1 MAKPKNGES
10 EQPSDANERVVIT
23 PEDKAKAK
31 KWFARARDLGEKRQF
46 DYAIEYYVNG
56 LEFFPNAV
64 EEACKPLHGCAV
76 ARKQTGGKK
85 PGLKDSMKRS
95 MNDKDPKKALLNS
108 AWLFGHDP
116 DNIDYVE
123 GMAKAANKLHADEL
137 AVWAAGICKKA
148 LDGGRKV
155 SPKQIQNLASLY
167 EELGDRA
174 AARSELAFAVETY
187 QSGIDVLNLW
197 RRNATRDRNAENAV
211 RDLSTKLT
219 ICRGQYQEGDSF
231 RDSIADKDAQKD
243 LHDFHES
250 KQADDRVEHLIATAE
265 AAYREE
271 PDHPA
276 NLNRL
281 IDLLTR
287 REVEADEK
295 KAISILVEKF
305 NDTKEYRHKHQADDI
320 RMKQLRRRV
329 RQAQQDDD
337 LEALKQAQVVSLKY
351 DLGVYKE
358 RIERYP
364 TDNRVK
370 YEYGVRLF
378 NAGRFDDAIPI
389 FQAARADLKNRASCG
404 MYMGRCF
411 FRKGYYPQAINALES
426 AMKEHEYSDDELAKA
441 MLYWLGRSQEASGA
455 VAPARE
461 TYGKILQ
468 MDYNYKDV
476 RAKLDGLAPEG
487 QENG

>member
-1 MAKPKNGES
+1 MAKPKNGEP
-10 EQPSDANERVVIT
+10 ERPSDSNERIAIT
-23 PEDKAKAK
+23 PEDKVKAA

-56 LEFFPNAV
+56 LEFFPNAA

-76 ARKQTGGKK
+76 ARKQLGGKK

-116 DNIDYVE
+116 DNVDYVE
-123 GMAKAANKLHADEL
+123 GMAKAANKLRAEEV
-137 AVWAAGICKKA
+137 AVWAAGVCKKA

-155 SPKQIQNLASLY
+155 NTKQIQNLASLF
-167 EELGDRA
+167 EEIGDRA
-174 AARSELAFAVETY
+174 TARSEMAFAVETF
-187 QSGIDVLNLW
+187 QSGVDVLNLW
-197 RRNATRDRNAENAV
+197 LRQASRDRNAVNAV

-219 ICRGQYQEGDSF
+219 IVRGQYQDGGSF
-231 RDSIADKDAQKD
+231 RDSMADKDAQTD
-243 LHDFHES
+243 LHDLQES
-250 KQADDRVEHLIATAE
+250 KQTDDRVENLIANAE

-276 NLNRL
+276 TLNRL

-287 REVEADEK
+287 REMEADEK
-295 KAISILVEKF
+295 KAIGILIEKF
-305 NDTKEYRHKHQADDI
+305 NATEEYRHKHQADDI

-329 RQAQQDDD
+329 RQAQQDGDM
-337 LEALKQAQVVSLKY
+337 EGVKKAQVVSLKY
-351 DLGVYKE
+351 DLGVFKE

-378 NAGRFDDAIPI
+378 SAGRFDDAIPV
-389 FQAARADLKNRASCG
+389 FQGARADLKNRAACS
-404 MYMGRCF
+404 MYLGRCF
-411 FRKGYYPQAINALES
+411 FRKGYHPQAINALES
-426 AMKEHEYSDDELAKA
+426 AMKEHEFTDDDMAKA
-441 MLYWLGRSQEASGA
+441 MLYWLGRSQESSGA
-455 VAPARE
+455 IPAAQE

-476 RAKLDGLAPEG
+476 RAKLDGLAPAG
-487 QENG
+487 QANG